1 MAHGFRDLLGGGTKV
16 DWATLGVR
24 TRFLRGADNL
34 YWEANHFKE
43 RYGMNTI
50 SCPSDS
56 SWAAYYWA
64 KNSTDPCRCAKRRH
78 GVPRLCKGMCCIGER
93 SRIYRLRAQALEL
106 KRLIRR
112 GADLDGDDVA
122 LLSRA
127 LVRPT

>member
-1 MAHGFRDLLGGGTKV
+1 MGLESRHGRRRRLT
-16 DWATLGVR
+16 
-24 TRFLRGADNL
+24 
-34 YWEANHFKE
+34 E
-43 RYGMNTI
+43 TI
-50 SCPSDS
+50 ARRRRSDFIHRCLDGDS
-56 SWAAYYWA
+56 SGHLWTTSPYYWA

-78 GVPRLCKGMCCIGER
+78 GVPRLGKGMCCIGER